1 METAKALVEE
11 RRRKAAEDAKRAQ
24 EARIAKAKADLEA
37 EKREGLRIIYADY
50 TDAMRKGNF
59 EKIYQ
64 LIDNYGADVNWED
77 TYGNNPLITA
87 CRYGLKVPIQRLIE
101 RGADADHENKFGMT
115 PLIEACKAGYS
126 LLIPEL
132 LFDEHKRP
140 RCTVDLVNMY
150 GKTAKDYAIAHGH
163 AIKIVPLLEAGV
175 GDQKAAL
182 EAIFGKSEKEKKKRR
197 KIDPKAIV
205 NNLKNSLYKVYE
217 AKQQV
222 KLRYKKWY
230 YKRYLEKRK

>member
-115 PLIEACKAGYS
+115 PGPPP
-126 LLIPEL
+126 IPLTTLET
-132 LFDEHKRP
+132 P
-140 RCTVDLVNMY
+140 TVAFNADTSFEFTSHRI
-150 GKTAKDYAIAHGH
+150 KT
-163 AIKIVPLLEAGV
+163 
-175 GDQKAAL
+175 
-182 EAIFGKSEKEKKKRR
+182 
-197 KIDPKAIV
+197 
-205 NNLKNSLYKVYE
+205 
-217 AKQQV
+217 
-222 KLRYKKWY
+222 
-230 YKRYLEKRK
+230 